1 MSPAPLDHPHLAA
14 WREAFR
20 SFGAKRHRCS
30 AEALIARGELPRV
43 SPLVDR
49 YNAVSVRWAV
59 PVGGEDLD
67 RVVPPVRLIFASGDE
82 PFDGD
87 SSHPRAG
94 EVVWAD
100 AVGVTCRRWNWRQ
113 GVRTRL
119 SGATTRA
126 YFLFDALPAS
136 RTPSSPAQW
145 TISRRCCA
153 PAGPTRISATVV
165 GPRRTRQVCALSV
178 RNLPKNGRPTLSV
191 PVVAVPLHSRH
202 THLTDA
208 C

>member
-1 MSPAPLDHPHLAA
+1 M
-14 WREAFR
+14 
-20 SFGAKRHRCS
+20 
-30 AEALIARGELPRV
+30 

-119 SGATTRA
+119 TDETTRA
-126 YFLFDALPAS
+126 YFLFDALPAFS
-136 RTPSSPAQW
+136 DAELAVAMDDLAALLR
-145 TISRRCCA
+145 
-153 PAGPTRISATVV
+153 AGWPDANLSATVI
-165 GPRRTRQVCALSV
+165 GP
-178 RNLPKNGRPTLSV
+178 
-191 PVVAVPLHSRH
+191 
-202 THLTDA
+202 
-208 C
+208 